1 MKFNTTHWLQAAK
14 EEYFQPRN
22 HEGAAAYAMSPEM
35 ELYSSVVTASFNDQF
50 YETGD
55 ERMNR
60 LYELIAQVDPVF
72 VAKLA
77 IYARE
82 KMYLRSVPLAM
93 AVLLGFHHS
102 GDALVSTTVRRVVQ
116 RADEI
121 TELLACYAKI
131 NYRGHTKK
139 LHQLSKQIQK
149 GLAQAFNK
157 FDEYQF
163 AKYDRKGAVTL
174 RDALFLVHPKAKDE
188 AQQLLFNKIAQRELA
203 TPYTWETTLSALGQ
217 QTYKSERAKKDAFCR
232 TWEMLISTNALGYM
246 ATLRNLRNMLA
257 HDVSK
262 AHIKQVCA
270 YLSDEAAVLSSKQLP
285 FRFLAAYRELKS
297 VQHGMTGMLQEALE
311 AALKISVQHLKGFDA
326 NTKVVVACDVSG
338 SMQRP
343 VSGRSKILCYDI
355 GLILGMLLQYKSE
368 HVLCGMFGDTWKTI
382 SLSGKNILANVDEF
396 YRREGEVGYATNG
409 HKVLENLIKKKY
421 VADKIMFFTD
431 CQLWDSQREA
441 LGDNQIGAQWIEYK
455 KIAPRAKLYLF
466 DLGGYGKAPLN
477 IHDKDIY
484 LIGGWSDKVFEV
496 LDALEKGEDALAH
509 IQRTA
514 L

>member
-14 EEYFQPRN
+14 EEYVQPRN

-35 ELYSSVVTASFNDQF
+35 ELYSSVVTASFNEQF

-232 TWEMLISTNALGYM
+232 T
-246 ATLRNLRNMLA
+246 
-257 HDVSK
+257 
-262 AHIKQVCA
+262 
-270 YLSDEAAVLSSKQLP
+270 
-285 FRFLAAYRELKS
+285 
-297 VQHGMTGMLQEALE
+297 
-311 AALKISVQHLKGFDA
+311 
-326 NTKVVVACDVSG
+326 
-338 SMQRP
+338 
-343 VSGRSKILCYDI
+343 
-355 GLILGMLLQYKSE
+355 
-368 HVLCGMFGDTWKTI
+368 
-382 SLSGKNILANVDEF
+382 
-396 YRREGEVGYATNG
+396 
-409 HKVLENLIKKKY
+409 
-421 VADKIMFFTD
+421 
-431 CQLWDSQREA
+431 
-441 LGDNQIGAQWIEYK
+441 
-455 KIAPRAKLYLF
+455 
-466 DLGGYGKAPLN
+466 
-477 IHDKDIY
+477 
-484 LIGGWSDKVFEV
+484 
-496 LDALEKGEDALAH
+496 
-509 IQRTA
+509 
-514 L
+514 